1 MPSKFPTKDEWNVED
16 YGYKSFLPPK
26 KPYRENESLE
36 HINMDKVVK
45 KLIGDLL

>member
-1 MPSKFPTKDEWNVED
+1 MPSKFPTKDEWNREE

-26 KPYRENESLE
+26 KSYSEYEALE
-36 HINMDKVVK
+36 HINMDKAIE